1 MNKMNTLS
9 NETSMPKMPKMSKKF
24 DIKKYLL
31 ISSKQDPASQNL
43 KEEMEKKGYEVFE
56 IDERTTRTDKS
67 SYPTAECYIFLSKHA
82 SATGKPTLTVH
93 TQGNLTEDNSHG
105 GNPEEIPHCIPEL
118 NTILL
123 QKINEYNKKCINEKT
138 GEEIDFEVSFEVLH
152 HGPTDLD
159 APCVFVEIGST
170 EEQWQMKD
178 PAVIVAN
185 ALDNTLK
192 ILLKNE
198 QKPLK
203 RAVGLGGG
211 HYSPK
216 FTKLA
221 LNDEYYMGFLVPK
234 YAKLSENMF
243 MQLLTKQPVDIV
255 LIDWKGLYGEDKRR
269 YIQWLEE
276 LGIEWSRI

>member
-1 MNKMNTLS
+1 MDNVEKYD
-9 NETSMPKMPKMSKKF
+9 KKF
-24 DIKKYLL
+24 DIKNYVL

-43 KEEMEKKGYEVFE
+43 KEEMEKKGYKIFE
-56 IDERTTRTDKS
+56 IDERTTRTDKTI
-67 SYPTAECYIFLSKHA
+67 YPKAECYIFLSKHA

-105 GNPEEIPHCIPEL
+105 GNPEEIPYCMPEL

-123 QKINEYNKKCINEKT
+123 QKINDYNNEYNKEYNKEYVENKADEKIT
-138 GEEIDFEVSFEVLH
+138 FEVSFEVLH

-178 PAVIVAN
+178 PARIIAN
-185 ALDNTLK
+185 ALDDTLN

-203 RAVGLGGG
+203 KAIGLGGG

-221 LNDEYYMGFLVPK
+221 LKDEYYLGYLVPK
-234 YAKLSENMF
+234 HAKLSKNMF
-243 MQLLTKQPVDIV
+243 MQLLTKQPVDVV

-269 YIQWLEE
+269 YIQWLED
-276 LGIEWSRI
+276 LGIEWLRI